1 MANSPQLPMLATN
14 STVKAWC
21 HTGVSDVS
29 TTSFTTNKW
38 DNANFVDGYN
48 LRLDPSN
55 WVSPGGNSF
64 FLYGKAL
71 KFSFITPMRD
81 TKYKIFIQADYLQDS
96 SVVNTIPV
104 YTHALNSTQF
114 PKLTTS
120 FWIRLGRPIQSNTSP
135 DRNKVSA
142 VTFDPN
148 SLIQIR
154 VVVL

>member
-21 HTGVSDVS
+21 HTGVENVS

-55 WVSPGGNSF
+55 WISPGSSSTV
-64 FLYGKAL
+64 LGKAL

-81 TKYKIFIQADYLQDS
+81 TKYKIFIQP
-96 SVVNTIPV
+96 VVLRSLFFPLPA
-104 YTHALNSTQF
+104 YAHALNSTQF

-120 FWIRLGRPIQSNTSP
+120 FWIRLGTPKQNDGTATVNQVRAITFESNSI
-135 DRNKVSA
+135 
-142 VTFDPN
+142 
-148 SLIQIR
+148 IQIR